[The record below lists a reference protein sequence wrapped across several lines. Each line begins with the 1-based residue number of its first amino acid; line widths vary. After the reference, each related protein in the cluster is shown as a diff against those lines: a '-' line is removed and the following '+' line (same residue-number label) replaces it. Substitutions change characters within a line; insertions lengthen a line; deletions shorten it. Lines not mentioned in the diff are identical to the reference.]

1 MTVTGMNISNPGIL
15 VPGQK
20 INSGEMTGT
29 QGVVD
34 FGSLIAM
41 LSGGVAVSEGRP
53 SLVASSDDQANQKS
67 TDQLLKL
74 MINSGILSEADGVL
88 SEADG
93 PDFSIE
99 RLDNLGENS
108 DLLKIAGSFL
118 NTPVLITEDDF
129 VDILKETVGKNF
141 SEIEVNGKKYP
152 YSNFS
157 DTSFFPSMISRELGL
172 TDKDGMLGISD
183 NYVIDGQLLKN
194 GLNVSGSSVNT
205 SILADKQTKFLEIN
219 HENIL
224 RDLDQSDIESAQF
237 YFQRRPYQRPYQ

>member
-1 MTVTGMNISNPGIL
+1 
-15 VPGQK
+15 
-20 INSGEMTGT
+20 
-29 QGVVD
+29 
-34 FGSLIAM
+34 M
-41 LSGGVAVSEGRP
+41 LSGGVAVTQGRP
-53 SLVASSDDQANQKS
+53 SLVASSDDQVNQKS

-74 MINSGILSEADGVL
+74 MITSGVLSEADGVL

-99 RLDNLGENS
+99 RLDKLGENS
-108 DLLKIAGSFL
+108 DLIKIAGSFL

-157 DTSFFPSMISRELGL
+157 DTSFFPSMISQELGL
-172 TDKDGMLGISD
+172 TDKDGMLGLSD
-183 NYVIDGQLLKN
+183 NYGIDGQLLKN

-224 RDLDQSDIESAQF
+224 QDLDQSDIQSARFLKFSQV
-237 YFQRRPYQRPYQ
+237 YLN